1 MYPLIENFVN
11 VHGPSLGI
19 GVAISLAAIFGAYFA
34 LNNLNQEKLLVFEE
48 AQEIEQSPESQ
59 KLKKEVFTANASPY
73 LGDENAPITM
83 VEFGDYQCFFC
94 NRYFHETEHEVL
106 KNYVETG
113 KVKILFK
120 DFTIIGPDSINAAHA
135 THCAN
140 EEGKFWE
147 YHNILYN
154 NWTGENNGWASS
166 ENLFKFAKEI
176 GLDTDNFSE
185 CMLEARYQDMI
196 IASNNDAKALGID
209 GTPGFFIIGPDN
221 EITRI
226 GGAQPYDV
234 FKRIFD
240 SELNK

>member
-1 MYPLIENFVN
+1 MKNFVN
-11 VHGPSLGI
+11 IHGPSLGI
-19 GVAISLAAIFGAYFA
+19 GVAITVAAIFGAYFA
-34 LNNLNQEKLLVFEE
+34 LNNLNQEKPLVLE
-48 AQEIEQSPESQ
+48 APEIEQSQEPQ
-59 KLKKEVFTANASPY
+59 KLKKEVFTTNASPY

-94 NRYFHETEHEVL
+94 NRYFHETEHDVL

-221 EITRI
+221 EVTRI
-226 GGAQPYDV
+226 GGAQPYNV

>member
-1 MYPLIENFVN
+1 VKNFVN
-11 VHGPSLGI
+11 IHGPSLGI
-19 GVAISLAAIFGAYFA
+19 GVAIAVAAIFGAYFA
-34 LNNLNQEKLLVFEE
+34 LNNLNQEKPLVLEDASDIIQDTE
-48 AQEIEQSPESQ
+48 PQ

-73 LGDENAPITM
+73 LGDQNAPITM

-140 EEGKFWE
+140 EEGKFWQ
-147 YHNILYN
+147 YHDILYN

-166 ENLFKFAKEI
+166 ENLFKFAEEI
-176 GLDTDNFSE
+176 GLNTDNFNE
-185 CMLEARYQDMI
+185 CMLEARYQDLI
-196 IASNNDAKALGID
+196 IASNNDAKALGLD

-221 EITRI
+221 EVTRI
-226 GGAQPYDV
+226 SGAQPYDV
-234 FKRIFD
+234 FKRTFD

>member
-1 MYPLIENFVN
+1 VKNFVN
-11 VHGPSLGI
+11 IHGPSLGI
-19 GVAISLAAIFGAYFA
+19 GVAITVASIFGAYFA
-34 LNNLNQEKLLVFEE
+34 LNNLNQEKPLVLEE
-48 AQEIEQSPESQ
+48 VPEIEQSPEPQ
-59 KLKKEVFTANASPY
+59 KLKKEVFTTNASPY

-94 NRYFHETEHEVL
+94 NRYFHETEHDVL

-120 DFTIIGPDSINAAHA
+120 DFTIIGSDSINAAHA

-147 YHNILYN
+147 YHDILYN

-196 IASNNDAKALGID
+196 TASNNDAKALGID

-221 EITRI
+221 EVTRI
-226 GGAQPYDV
+226 SGAQPYDV
-234 FKRIFD
+234 FKRTFD

>member
-1 MYPLIENFVN
+1 MKNFVN
-11 VHGPSLGI
+11 IHGPSLGI
-19 GVAISLAAIFGAYFA
+19 GVAIAVAAIFGAYFA
-34 LNNLNQEKLLVFEE
+34 LNNLNQEKPLVLEDASDIIQDTE
-48 AQEIEQSPESQ
+48 PQ

-73 LGDENAPITM
+73 LGDQNAPITM

-94 NRYFHETEHEVL
+94 NRYFHETEHDVL

-140 EEGKFWE
+140 EEGKFWQ
-147 YHNILYN
+147 YHDILYN

-166 ENLFKFAKEI
+166 ENLFKFAEEI
-176 GLDTDNFSE
+176 GLNTDNFNE
-185 CMLEARYQDMI
+185 CMLEARYQDLI
-196 IASNNDAKALGID
+196 IASNNDAKALGLD

-221 EITRI
+221 EVTRI
-226 GGAQPYDV
+226 SGAQPYDV
-234 FKRIFD
+234 FKRTFD

>member
-1 MYPLIENFVN
+1 MNI
-11 VHGPSLGI
+11 HGPSLGI
-19 GVAISLAAIFGAYFA
+19 GVAITVAAIFGAYFA
-34 LNNLNQEKLLVFEE
+34 LNNLNQEKPLVLEE
-48 AQEIEQSPESQ
+48 VPEIEQSPEPQ
-59 KLKKEVFTANASPY
+59 KLKKEVFTTNASPY

-94 NRYFHETEHEVL
+94 NRYFHETEHDVL

-166 ENLFKFAKEI
+166 ENLFKFAKE
-176 GLDTDNFSE
+176 
-185 CMLEARYQDMI
+185 
-196 IASNNDAKALGID
+196 
-209 GTPGFFIIGPDN
+209 
-221 EITRI
+221 
-226 GGAQPYDV
+226 
-234 FKRIFD
+234 
-240 SELNK
+240 